1 MRRLPLNLHDTYGH
15 IRMAVYAAGLDVE
28 IRSAVRL
35 PGNMMGCYSERTRTI
50 LIDRRLPYVAKR
62 CVLVHELVHWQHG
75 DDRCGLHE
83 QRTREETARLLISP
97 LEYAMAER
105 LYEGNI
111 WGIADE
117 LSVTTNIINDY
128 QTMLHERNRVHA

>member
-1 MRRLPLNLHDTYGH
+1 
-15 IRMAVYAAGLDVE
+15 
-28 IRSAVRL
+28 
-35 PGNMMGCYSERTRTI
+35 
-50 LIDRRLPYVAKR
+50 
-62 CVLVHELVHWQHG
+62 
-75 DDRCGLHE
+75 
-83 QRTREETARLLISP
+83 
-97 LEYAMAER
+97 MAER

>member
-1 MRRLPLNLHDTYGH
+1 MTGPLPLSPHMSYGQMRM
-15 IRMAVYAAGLDVE
+15 ILYQVAPELTVGSAILPDDLNGIYRMATD
-28 IRSAVRL
+28 
-35 PGNMMGCYSERTRTI
+35 TI
-50 LIDRRLPYVAKR
+50 VIDRSMTYTRKR
-62 CVLVHELVHWQHG
+62 CTLVHELVHWQHG